1 MEHFS
6 GFRSGLRPRH
16 PGTRRSLTATAL
28 WGVATIGILLLGGD
42 SDAAAFLGTLLLLA
56 IATVLARQI
65 LQPEARPQEPEGLY
79 ELHGAMAI
87 TFVVSLGILLITP
100 PAFPFLFPASGSTFA
115 AKPGMLLLLVVS
127 IKSLALLQRGM
138 QIGHRLRGWTS
149 WAVAV
154 TFLTALIASIGSG
167 FETIT
172 YSIAAI
178 ACTVTAILLFFR
190 GLRNDWVV
198 RLQREGKYRLAGLSL
213 LAILGS
219 IGWHIVIQELI
230 VFDGDDYIPI
240 DRFIE
245 LVATIVA
252 VLYFS
257 WWSGILMRTIA
268 TLPTARAMD
277 RRQNEVASLSS
288 LGMMMLE
295 EFDRDRLI
303 RSSIDTAATVT
314 GSQYVWIRLFDGVDA
329 GYEEVL
335 TGYVD
340 PVPTELVDRF
350 HRLGLPG
357 SGAGTIGEVGRRATT
372 ISLFSVAVE
381 GSLPEGTRQNGI
393 ILQGM
398 IAVVPILSEEE
409 RRGALYLFTQE
420 RRGYDRDDRLM
431 LETVAAQ
438 IALTVRHAD
447 LVQRSIERER
457 LESEMQI
464 AREAQE
470 RLLPATLPL
479 LPCCELHALSQPASL
494 VGGDYYD
501 TIEFRDGTIGCIV
514 ADVAGKGA
522 GAALYMGMVKG
533 VVRGLSREVDDP
545 VEFLVRINRA
555 LYRNIDP
562 RFFVTMSVA
571 RILPDSGV
579 IELVRAGHTPG
590 LLIRPDRTISERS
603 IEILPKGIGLAL
615 ASEAIF
621 ERTISMERIKM
632 LPGEVLALFSDGLTE
647 ARDPEG
653 EEIGQEGLA
662 RLLEENVTGHPD
674 SELRVVGD
682 ALVAEL
688 ASYSGGASQHD
699 DITLLLIRWG
709 SRDDTPRPDEYGI
722 RREPT
727 SAAVNEQTT
736 SQRI

>member
-1 MEHFS
+1 MEHS
-6 GFRSGLRPRH
+6 AGFRSGLRPRN
-16 PGTRRSLTATAL
+16 PGTRRSLATAAI
-28 WGVATIGILLLGGD
+28 WGVATIAILIVGGD
-42 SDAAAFLGTLLLLA
+42 SDAAEFLGTLLLLGV
-56 IATVLARQI
+56 ATVIARQ
-65 LQPEARPQEPEGLY
+65 LLRPEARPQEPESLY

-87 TFVVSLGILLITP
+87 TFVVSLGILLIIP
-100 PAFPFLFPASGSTFA
+100 LAFPFLFPASGSTLV

-138 QIGHRLRGWTS
+138 QIGHRLRGWSS
-149 WAVAV
+149 WGIAVS
-154 TFLTALIASIGSG
+154 FLTALIASFATD
-167 FETIT
+167 FETLI
-172 YSIAAI
+172 YSMTAP
-178 ACTVTAILLFFR
+178 ACTLTAILLFFR

-198 RLQREGKYRLAGLSL
+198 RLRREGKYRLAGLSF

-219 IGWHIVIQELI
+219 IGWQIVIREMI
-230 VFDGDDYIPI
+230 VFDGDHSIPI

-245 LVATIVA
+245 LVATVVA
-252 VLYFS
+252 IFYLS
-257 WWSGILMRTIA
+257 WWSGILMRTLA

-288 LGMMMLE
+288 LGMMMLD

-303 RSSIDTAATVT
+303 RNSIDTAATVT
-314 GSQYVWIRLFDGVDA
+314 GSQYVWIRLFDGADA
-329 GYEEVL
+329 AAEEVM
-335 TGYVD
+335 TGYAD
-340 PVPTELVDRF
+340 PVPPELVDRF
-350 HRLGLPG
+350 HELGLPG
-357 SGAGTIGEVGRRATT
+357 NGAGTVGEVGRRAST
-372 ISLFSVAVE
+372 ISLYNVAVE
-381 GSLPEGTRQNGI
+381 GSRPEGARQSEI

-457 LESEMQI
+457 MESEMHI
-464 AREAQE
+464 AREAQQ
-470 RLLPATLPL
+470 RLLPRTLPT

-514 ADVAGKGA
+514 ADVSGKGA

-533 VVRGLSREVDDP
+533 VVRGLSREVGDP

-590 LLIRPDRTISERS
+590 LLIRPDRTDSERS

-621 ERTISMERIKM
+621 ERTISMERIEM

-653 EEIGQEGLA
+653 EEIGQGGLS
-662 RLLEENVTGHPD
+662 RLLEENVAGHSD
-674 SELRVVGD
+674 SDLRTVGE
-682 ALVAEL
+682 ALLRGL
-688 ASYSGGASQHD
+688 ASYSGSAPQHD

-709 SRDDTPRPDEYGI
+709 SHNNTPRPDEHRL
-722 RREPT
+722 RRD
-727 SAAVNEQTT
+727 AASPAADEQTT
-736 SQRI
+736 WQRI